1 MEAGLLGDS
10 AKHGQLQ
17 GPCLHAHIKCVQ
29 MTRSPEGGEKEM
41 LLDLSSYPRYTTNAE
56 RYFSCL
62 LKVTTA
68 IISEHISALST
79 ENSIKVRE
87 PLRPKA
93 WCLERSHLLAAPG
106 EGNQWVGIKF

>member
-1 MEAGLLGDS
+1 
-10 AKHGQLQ
+10 
-17 GPCLHAHIKCVQ
+17 
-29 MTRSPEGGEKEM
+29 M
-41 LLDLSSYPRYTTNAE
+41 LLDLSSCPRYTVNAE

-79 ENSIKVRE
+79 ENSLKVRE

-93 WCLERSHLLAAPG
+93 WCLEPSHLLAVSG
-106 EGNQWVGIKF
+106 EGTQWVGMKF